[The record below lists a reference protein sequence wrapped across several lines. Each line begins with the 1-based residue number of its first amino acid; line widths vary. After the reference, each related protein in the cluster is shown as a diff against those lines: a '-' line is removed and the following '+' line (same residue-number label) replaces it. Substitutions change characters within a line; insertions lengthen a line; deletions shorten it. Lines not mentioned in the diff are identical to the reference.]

1 MRARP
6 SGMSLLALMVCVLLS
21 GCATSHVP
29 ARLVGGYG
37 RRSLVPPLP
46 SDSRPGRGSSPA
58 ALLEV
63 PGGGGGIFGR
73 ELDAFQAVQEACG
86 LEEEARHPV
95 GAALY
100 LEQARQLLGR
110 LAKTPVTQKSF
121 GPRLVLSWMLREAL
135 TGGERVEYA
144 ELGRRTER
152 FWPLVLV
159 RPDGYLVTAL
169 GGTPIQRMGPVVLK
183 EGVLKAGGLVVGA
196 FYFSL
201 GGVLYPVDDSL
212 RRVATIPWAELG
224 LERDWLNAALDG
236 AQDAVGEMAVALAQ
250 SVLHPIRSAEDLAQ
264 LPTTVALLI
273 ASSPEYFQRYGAMS
287 LQDQIREA
295 ARLAT
300 HLLMM
305 YGSSAGTVGTVGRAG
320 ALGAE
325 LPVLVVSADGLLMVR
340 TAAVSVGTV
349 TTTLEAGVGTLSVLH
364 MAAGSGSWPPIG
376 GPGRW
381 VQDTSSMSEEA
392 RTYQAQVT
400 GAPKGWAYEV
410 CRNGRCVKYDGYD
423 PKEGTLLEA
432 KGEGYDKWF
441 KPNLDPKL
449 KFEGLR
455 DIETQA
461 KKQAQLAGGL
471 RVRWHVAEPRMVA
484 ILQKLFKSWNIETI
498 EVVYTQPTLRT
509 VTYD

>member
-1 MRARP
+1 
-6 SGMSLLALMVCVLLS
+6 LALVALVLLG

-46 SDSRPGRGSSPA
+46 SDSKSGRGSSPA

-63 PGGGGGIFGR
+63 PGGAGGIFGR
-73 ELDAFQAVQEACG
+73 ELDAVQAVQEACG

-100 LEQARQLLGR
+100 MEQARQLLGR

-144 ELGRRTER
+144 ELSRRTER

-169 GGTPIQRMGPVVLK
+169 SGTPIQRMGPVVLK
-183 EGVLKAGGLVVGA
+183 EGALKAGGLVVGA

-305 YGSSAGTVGTVGRAG
+305 YGSSAGTVGTMGRAG

-325 LPVLVVSADGLLMVR
+325 LPVLAVSADGLLVVR
-340 TAAVSVGTV
+340 TVAVSAGTV
-349 TTTLEAGVGTLSVLH
+349 TTTLEAGAGALSVLH
-364 MAAGSGSWPPIG
+364 MANLDQGVSNAETASNTRPPHRAEPRIDDG
-376 GPGRW
+376 NGQEGWQHIESRHITGNHPNGPGALFPPG
-381 VQDTSSMSEEA
+381 TSRE
-392 RTYQAQVT
+392 Q
-400 GAPKGWAYEV
+400 
-410 CRNGRCVKYDGYD
+410 
-423 PKEGTLLEA
+423 LLEA
-432 KGEGYDKWF
+432 AKDIVKNGTRISNPGRRIQIFQMKV
-441 KPNLDPKL
+441 KINGRKNLVRVVVDADDANRVITMFPV
-449 KFEGLR
+449 
-455 DIETQA
+455 D
-461 KKQAQLAGGL
+461 GG
-471 RVRWHVAEPRMVA
+471 
-484 ILQKLFKSWNIETI
+484 
-498 EVVYTQPTLRT
+498 
-509 VTYD
+509 